1 MKNYGLVNLLHSDVE
16 NFTTINGIKR
26 RRKIS
31 KLLKK
36 LLIIATPEKIIVEN
50 YPKLEPNI
58 PYIFASTHGFSND
71 IIACLATIDRSAYL
85 LMGSTNQIEY
95 NKLMYF
101 AWLNGFIYVD
111 RTDNDSRRSSL
122 DKMEKIIKNGSSI
135 LLFPEGGHNNT
146 ENNLCN
152 RLFAGP
158 YLLAKRTGA
167 KVVPIAPYY
176 EFGSDKI
183 YMNYGEP
190 IDLAS
195 FETKEEAMQ
204 TLRDIFSTM
213 VYSNIEKHSTPITQQ
228 EINGDIHLKFMEE
241 RRLEYLKNTWTRDV
255 WDEELTRYL
264 TQEEREERSVF
275 ESYDKI
281 NVNSQ
286 NAKILAPMLVKRYEK
301 SKYDFNN
308 YMHDNWNK
316 SKK

>member
-1 MKNYGLVNLLHSDVE
+1 MKNYGLINLINSNVE

-26 RRKIS
+26 RRKIA

-36 LLIIATPEKIIVEN
+36 ALIMATPEKIIVEK
-50 YPKLEPNI
+50 YPKLQPNT

-85 LMGSTNQIEY
+85 LMGSTNQVEY

-111 RTDNDSRRSSL
+111 RTNSESRKSSV
-122 DKMEKIIKNGSSI
+122 DKMEKVIKNGSSI

-152 RLFAGP
+152 KLFAGP

-167 KVVPIAPYY
+167 EVVPIAPFY

-183 YMNYGEP
+183 HMNYGVP
-190 IDLAS
+190 IDLSS
-195 FETKEEAMQ
+195 FATKDEAIQ

-213 VYSNIEKHSTPITQQ
+213 VYENIEKYSTPLVR
-228 EINGDIHLKFMEE
+228 NKMDGDIHLKFMEE
-241 RRLEYLKNTWTRDV
+241 RRLEYLKNPWTRDV

-264 TQEEREERSVF
+264 NDEEREEISVL
-275 ESYDKI
+275 ESYDEI

-286 NAKILAPMLVKRYEK
+286 NAKILAPMLVKKYEHA
-301 SKYDFNN
+301 KYNFNN

-316 SKK
+316 GKR